1 MGSIGGLPTAGN
13 GFAVTSEQESIQ
25 GRVGFVEYRG
35 HVFRLLGYS
44 VQSHWN
50 DYQSAIRGSL
60 ASFRELTDRRALDV
74 QPKRLEAIA
83 LTRSIGLDEFAGDYG
98 ATVPSATLALIN
110 RLDPD
115 ALLQRGRTYKLVT
128 GGRLP

>member
-1 MGSIGGLPTAGN
+1 M
-13 GFAVTSEQESIQ
+13 
-25 GRVGFVEYRG
+25 
-35 HVFRLLGYS
+35 FRLLGYS
-44 VQSHWN
+44 VQSRWN
-50 DYQSAIRGSL
+50 DHQGAIRGLL
-60 ASFRELTDRRALDV
+60 ASFHELTDRRALDV
-74 QPKRLEAIA
+74 QPKRLEVIA
-83 LTRSIGLDEFAGDYG
+83 VTRSIGLDEFAGDYE